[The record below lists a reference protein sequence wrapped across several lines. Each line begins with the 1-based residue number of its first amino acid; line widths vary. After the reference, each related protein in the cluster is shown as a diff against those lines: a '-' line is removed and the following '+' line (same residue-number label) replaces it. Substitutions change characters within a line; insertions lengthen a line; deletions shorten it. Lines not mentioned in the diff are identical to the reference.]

1 MKIFGYELKKIEKI
15 KGFRII
21 QKELNLFKIEP
32 FGNGWGDFE
41 KFESGEELTLL
52 MNKLGDESK
61 FPIMNIQQ
69 KVELLKLFLPQYKF
83 EIE

>member
-1 MKIFGYELKKIEKI
+1 MKIFGYEIRKVEKI
-15 KGFRII
+15 KGFRFT
-21 QKELNLFKIEP
+21 QTESKLFKIEP
-32 FGNGWGDFE
+32 FGDGWGDFE

-52 MNKLGDESK
+52 MNKMGDETK

-83 EIE
+83 EIV